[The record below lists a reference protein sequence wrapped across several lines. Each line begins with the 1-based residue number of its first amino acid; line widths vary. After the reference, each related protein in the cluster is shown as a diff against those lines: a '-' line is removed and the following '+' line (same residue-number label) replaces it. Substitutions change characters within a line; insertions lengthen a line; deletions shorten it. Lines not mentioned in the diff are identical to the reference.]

1 MTQRN
6 VLLIIGALV
15 LMAITSVATIFI
27 YTTVVG
33 GSGEASEPL
42 SAPTLSLATST
53 PNPQAAQIA
62 QLSTQVAA
70 LQAENAVLKAGQGN
84 AAGAPATDPTPEATA
99 STESTAAATANA
111 DVTAATDAAAA
122 PAGSTDRAV
131 YRISV
136 DESTVSFKITEEL
149 FGQPKEVVGT
159 TNQVAGDILIDTSTP
174 ANSEI
179 GVIRINVRTLKTD
192 NENRNR
198 AIRARILQSA
208 DDQYQFSQFTP
219 TAVTGLPSSVAIG
232 QEITFQITGNLQV
245 RDVTKPVTFDVT
257 ARLASADRL
266 EGKAVAK
273 VTRGQFNL
281 EIPNAPGV
289 ANVSDDVTLEIDFV
303 ANRVQS

>member
-6 VLLIIGALV
+6 ILLIIGALA
-15 LMAITSVATIFI
+15 LMAVTSVATIFI

-33 GSGEASEPL
+33 GSGEASEPI
-42 SAPTLSLATST
+42 SAPTLSLATAT
-53 PNPQAAQIA
+53 PNPQAAQLA
-62 QLSTQVAA
+62 QLSTQVAE
-70 LQAENAVLKAGQGN
+70 LQAENAALKAGQGT
-84 AAGAPATDPTPEATA
+84 AAGTAPTAEATA
-99 STESTAAATANA
+99 SAEVTVEATS
-111 DVTAATDAAAA
+111 AAAA
-122 PAGSTDRAV
+122 PAGSADRAV

-136 DESTVSFKITEEL
+136 EDSTVSFKITEEL
-149 FGQPKEVVGT
+149 FGQPKEVVGV
-159 TNQVAGDILIDTSTP
+159 TNEVAGDILIDTATP

-208 DDQYQFSQFTP
+208 EDQYQFSQFTP
-219 TAVTGLPSSVAIG
+219 TAVTGLPASVAVG
-232 QEITFQITGNLQV
+232 QEVTFQVAGNLQV
-245 RDVTKPVTFDVT
+245 RNVTKPVTFDVT
-257 ARLASADRL
+257 AKLASADRL

>member
-6 VLLIIGALV
+6 VLLIVGALV
-15 LMAITSVATIFI
+15 LMAVTSVATIFI
-27 YTTVVG
+27 YTAVVG
-33 GSGEASEPL
+33 GSGEASEPI

-53 PNPQAAQIA
+53 PNPQVAQIA
-62 QLSTQVAA
+62 QLSTQVAQ
-70 LQAENAVLKAGQGN
+70 LQAENAALKAGQGN
-84 AAGAPATDPTPEATA
+84 APATDPTPEATA
-99 STESTAAATANA
+99 NTAATADATASA
-111 DVTAATDAAAA
+111 DVTAEATSAAAA
-122 PAGSTDRAV
+122 PAGAADRAV
-131 YRISV
+131 YRISP
-136 DESTVSFKITEEL
+136 DNSTVSFKLTEEL
-149 FGQPKEVVGT
+149 FGQPKEVVGV
-159 TNQVAGDILIDTSTP
+159 TNEVAGDILIDTATP
-174 ANSEI
+174 ANSEV

-208 DDQYQFSQFTP
+208 QDQYQFSDFTP
-219 TAVTGLPSSVAIG
+219 TGVSGLPASVAIG
-232 QEITFQITGNLQV
+232 QEVTFQVAGNLKV
-245 RDVTKPVTFDVT
+245 RDVTQPVTFDVT
-257 ARLASADRL
+257 AKLASADRL